1 MVTYG
6 QLAEASGYI
15 KNIIDGAPDVAVV
28 LGSGLGHL
36 AEEVSSPVYIEYADI
51 PFFPCSTVAGH
62 RGRLVYGTLGEKRV
76 LLMQGRVHYYE
87 GYGIDEVV
95 MPVRAI
101 AMLGVKSLLLT
112 NASGGIADELKPGDI
127 MCICDHI
134 SSFVPSP
141 LICPYYDR
149 LGVRFPDMTHVYDEH
164 YLDVMRSVFA
174 DESVPFNKGVYLQ
187 VTGPQYETPAEIR
200 AYRALGADAVGM
212 STACEAIA
220 ARHMGMRIAG
230 LSLVCNKAA
239 GLGGE
244 LAHEDIVEAAD
255 RAAESFGRIVK
266 GFAARI

>member
-1 MVTYG
+1 MVTYE
-6 QLAEASGYI
+6 QLEEAASYI
-15 KNIIDGAPDVAVV
+15 KNIINNIPDAAIV
-28 LGSGLGHL
+28 LGSGLGQL
-36 AEEVSSPVYIEYADI
+36 ADEVSSPVCIDYSDI
-51 PFFPCSTVAGH
+51 PHFPRSTVAGH
-62 RGRLVYGTLGEKRV
+62 KGRFVCGELSGKKV

-95 MPVRAI
+95 MPVRVI
-101 AMLGVKSLLLT
+101 AMLGVKTLLLT
-112 NASGGIADELKPGDI
+112 NASGGIADELNPGDI

-141 LICPYYDR
+141 LICPYYDK
-149 LGVRFPDMTHVYDEH
+149 LGIRFPDMTHVYDED
-164 YLDVMRSVFA
+164 YLGVMRAAFA
-174 DESVPFNKGVYLQ
+174 DEIVRFKEGVYLQ

-255 RAAESFGRIVK
+255 RASENFGRIVK
-266 GFAARI
+266 NFMARI